1 MAFTS
6 TNPNTR
12 VYYATQAVAI
22 GNIGSTSVVDSPD
35 VVNTGHVTSN
45 LMIAHGLQS
54 CQVTTNF
61 NLDPIFELGQLSLY
75 ENYEEVP
82 EIEVSFEKVLDGY
95 ALMYHMGT
103 ASATTPT
110 LAGRSEARADVRL
123 LIGLTTMEQMATGSL
138 SSGVAEMYCSGMY
151 VSSVSYS
158 LSTDGNF
165 TESTSFVGN
174 DKNWYSGTGEQ
185 GVLTNTGDAGLISAF
200 ASSVFGSDAPVGDGT
215 VASVQRRQNVVVG
228 AAGATLGGTTYRTL
242 VPNFVEG
249 GTAATGTNET
259 NAKYINEV
267 SAGGGGPFIT
277 SFSASVDLG
286 REQINALGKRGPYTR
301 YVNFPVEVTC
311 DLEMLA
317 IGGDNVDA
325 AEEGG
330 ANGKNLSDHSMQF
343 VLDDSTVICLGSK
356 NKLTSV
362 SYGGGDAGGGNTTI
376 TYSMTNYNDFIIL
389 QSGDPAGITLGNYW
403 QNYL

>member
-1 MAFTS
+1 MGTFS
-6 TNPNTR
+6 SNPNTR

-22 GNIGSTSVVDSPD
+22 GHKGATTVEDSPS
-35 VVNTGHVTSN
+35 VTATGAPTG

-123 LIGLTTMEQMATGSL
+123 LIGLTTMEQMATGTQ

-174 DKNWYSGTGEQ
+174 DKNWYSGSET
-185 GVLTNTGDAGLISAF
+185 GVLTTGAGSLISAF
-200 ASSVFGSDAPVGDGT
+200 SSDVFGSDAPVGDGT